1 MMKSIAREQHPYW
14 VHFSSQKCRAF
25 EQIHELLDWCLQLWE
40 DTKNDQIPPADLY
53 DLYID
58 LVEANTDIN
67 KVSGLTYR
75 RTVKLMMMNPGL
87 TMNDYKE
94 IHGIHH
100 GALTRIYL
108 TKEHFSKRSAR

>member
-1 MMKSIAREQHPYW
+1 MKSITQKQQPYW
-14 VHFSSQKCRAF
+14 VHFSPQKYRAF
-25 EQIHELLDWCLQLWE
+25 EQVHELLDWSLQLWE
-40 DTKNDQIPPADLY
+40 DAKNDQIPPADLH
-53 DLYID
+53 DSYID

-67 KVSGLTYR
+67 KVSSLTYR

-94 IHGIHH
+94 IRGIHH
-100 GALTRIYL
+100 DALTRIYL